1 MANAERDGVRAAYNR
16 AEYLP
21 ERWKM
26 MQAWAEYPGTLREGA
41 QIVSIRGVVLINAA
55 PGPMGRKAGRVARL
69 VRHPTGGEKGRL
81 EKKRSAG
88 GDDVHTLSV
97 QIPQSR

>member
-55 PGPMGRKAGRVARL
+55 PGPMGRKAGKSCPVGAAPDRGREGA
-69 VRHPTGGEKGRL
+69 PGE
-81 EKKRSAG
+81 ETKRWW
-88 GDDVHTLSV
+88 
-97 QIPQSR
+97 R